1 MQNVACS
8 VLRGEARLQY
18 QIDRRVILSTEGELT
33 SLYPWSISE
42 VVPDGQ
48 YGARK
53 QVPWVWTLWFNAS
66 DITLYD
72 TLERRTGFLE
82 EPSDDSGSVS
92 HRRSITAKLQPSRG
106 RRAAWEVC
114 RYSFFGT
121 DRYLSNIDLRV
132 EELPIG
138 EDKERCEVWGSP
150 SYSAEGPD
158 FRQETHEDY
167 LGFHLYVKPETFAR
181 FATQIS
187 LSAVTGAAFGVGGV
201 PGFYS
206 DWSPTVVTNRV
217 KILSSLRDHKV
228 EIPAGSE
235 IDPPRLGRA
244 REFHLV
250 LSSAHQLK
258 KEDSED
264 EGRNDE
270 LADEPN
276 YRPVA
281 APAPTPS
288 LAPAQSNLAGALN
301 QLRIAAWLIVAL
313 LVINLVR

>member
-1 MQNVACS
+1 MEYHV
-8 VLRGEARLQY
+8 
-18 QIDRRVILSTEGELT
+18 DRRVILSTEGEHT

-42 VVPDGQ
+42 EIPEGQ

-53 QVPWVWTLWFNAS
+53 QVPWVWTLWFHAS

-72 TLERRTGFLE
+72 TVERRTGLLE
-82 EPSDDSGSVS
+82 APSDDSGSVS

-106 RRAAWEVC
+106 RRAAGEVC

-121 DRYLSNIDLRV
+121 DRYIADIDLRV
-132 EELPIG
+132 EEMPTG

-158 FRQETHEDY
+158 FRQERHEDY
-167 LGFHLYVKPETFAR
+167 LGFHLCVRPETFAR

-187 LSAVTGAAFGVGGV
+187 LSAVTGVDFGVGGV

-217 KILSSLRDHKV
+217 KILSSLSDQKV
-228 EIPAGSE
+228 EIPAGNE

-250 LSSAHQLK
+250 LSSAHKLQG
-258 KEDSED
+258 EQGHE
-264 EGRNDE
+264 EGLDDDFATE
-270 LADEPN
+270 SAS
-276 YRPVA
+276 RPSAVS
-281 APAPTPS
+281 APTPS
-288 LAPAQSNLAGALN
+288 FAPAQNILAGPLN
-301 QLRIAAWLIVAL
+301 QLRIAAWLIIAL
-313 LVINLVR
+313 LVVNLVR

>member
-1 MQNVACS
+1 MEYHV
-8 VLRGEARLQY
+8 
-18 QIDRRVILSTEGELT
+18 DRRVILSTEGEHT

-42 VVPDGQ
+42 LTPEGQ

-72 TLERRTGFLE
+72 TVERRTGLLE
-82 EPSDDSGSVS
+82 EPSDDSSSVS
-92 HRRSITAKLQPSRG
+92 HRRSITARLHPSRG

-121 DRYLSNIDLRV
+121 DRYISDIDLRV
-132 EELPIG
+132 EELPAG
-138 EDKERCEVWGSP
+138 QDKERCEVWGSP

-158 FRQETHEDY
+158 FRQERHEDY
-167 LGFHLYVKPETFAR
+167 LGFHLYVRPETFAR

-187 LSAVTGAAFGVGGV
+187 LSAVTGVAFGVGGV

-217 KILSSLRDHKV
+217 KILSSLSDQKV
-228 EIPAGSE
+228 EIPAGN
-235 IDPPRLGRA
+235 DVNPPRLGRA
-244 REFHLV
+244 QEFHLV
-250 LSSAHQLK
+250 LSSAHKLQGEDGEE
-258 KEDSED
+258 KEQDD
-264 EGRNDE
+264 EFAE
-270 LADEPN
+270 QSAS
-276 YRPVA
+276 RPA
-281 APAPTPS
+281 APSAPTPS
-288 LAPAQSNLAGALN
+288 LASAQNTLAGPLN

-313 LVINLVR
+313 LVVNLVR

>member
-1 MQNVACS
+1 MEYHV
-8 VLRGEARLQY
+8 
-18 QIDRRVILSTEGELT
+18 DRRVILSTESEHT

-42 VVPDGQ
+42 EVTEGR

-53 QVPWVWTLWFNAS
+53 QVPWVWTLWFHAT
-66 DITLYD
+66 DITLFD
-72 TLERRTGFLE
+72 TLDRRAGLLLE
-82 EPSDDSGSVS
+82 DPSDDSEPVS
-92 HRRSITAKLQPSRG
+92 HRRSITAKLRPSRG
-106 RRAAWEVC
+106 RRAAWEAC

-121 DRYLSNIDLRV
+121 DRNISSIDLRV
-132 EELPIG
+132 EELPPD
-138 EDKERCEVWGSP
+138 ENKERCEVWGSP

-167 LGFHLYVKPETFAR
+167 LGFHLYVRPETFAR

-187 LSAVTGAAFGVGGV
+187 LSAVTGVAFGVGGV

-217 KILSSLRDHKV
+217 KILSSLRDQKV

-250 LSSAHQLK
+250 LSSAHKLQG
-258 KEDSED
+258 EDGEE
-264 EGRNDE
+264 EGQDDKS
-270 LADEPN
+270 AAEPASQSS
-276 YRPVA
+276 A
-281 APAPTPS
+281 ASASTPS
-288 LAPAQSNLAGALN
+288 LVPLCFGVQ
-301 QLRIAAWLIVAL
+301 V
-313 LVINLVR
+313 